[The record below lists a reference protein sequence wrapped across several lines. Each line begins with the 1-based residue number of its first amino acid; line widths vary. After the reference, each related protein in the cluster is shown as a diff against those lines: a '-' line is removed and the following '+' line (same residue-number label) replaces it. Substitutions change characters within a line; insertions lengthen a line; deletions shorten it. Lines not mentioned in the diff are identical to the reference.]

1 MNNLKELENKTV
13 LITGSNGD
21 IGHSVAL
28 LAKNNGAT
36 VYGVDVIPA
45 SHEEYPVFVGFLG
58 SGDLPSI
65 DFTGIRFDHIIHV
78 AGGALPDEV
87 ASDELTDDLVT
98 IHTTVQN
105 NFLSAVDI
113 VLATKNLTNVNGS
126 FTFISSINAY
136 VDYGLP
142 IYSAMKSSLEGFMNG
157 LLPEMNKKS
166 LRVNVAT
173 LGTVLTSNVKDLYK
187 DDEGYSKR
195 ITLDI
200 PDGVSHTP
208 ETVAYEILDVALSS
222 QTGQVFLLDKGQM
235 EFKRNNRSSKITQ
248 VRF

>member
-1 MNNLKELENKTV
+1 MNNLKELKNKTV

-36 VYGVDVIPA
+36 VYGVDIIPA
-45 SHEEYPVFVGFLG
+45 SHEEYPVFVQFLG

-65 DFTGIRFDHIIHV
+65 DLAGIRFDHIIHV

-87 ASDELTDDLVT
+87 SSKELTDDLVT

-113 VLATKNLTNVNGS
+113 VLATKNLMNVKGS

-142 IYSAMKSSLEGFMNG
+142 IYSAMKASLEGFMNG
-157 LLPEMNKKS
+157 LLPEMNNKDI
-166 LRVNVAT
+166 RVNVAT
-173 LGTVLTSNVKDLYK
+173 LGTVLTANVKELYK
-187 DDEGYSKR
+187 NDKEYTENMS
-195 ITLDI
+195 LDI
-200 PDGVSHTP
+200 PGGVSHTP
-208 ETVAYEILDVALSS
+208 ESVAFEILDVALSNQS
-222 QTGQVFLLDKGQM
+222 GQVFLLDKGQM
-235 EFKRNNRSSKITQ
+235 DFKRNNRSSKITQ
-248 VRF
+248 LRF